1 MRRITVIL
9 FCIFIF
15 PAFTLFAQ
23 NKINNYEYW
32 FDNNYAGKTDVNI
45 TPVDELDLNAALAT
59 SGVSVGLHMVHIRA
73 RDNSNHYSATLSQFF
88 QKLPS
93 STSSTKQIVAYEYWF
108 DTDYASKVYSA
119 VSPQSTVQLMNNL
132 DASSLQPGL
141 HAFHIRFKD
150 DGGGWSTVESQFI
163 QKVSGGTTI
172 VGKIKAYEY
181 WFDNDYANKKD
192 STVAPQSALQLISN
206 LDATALPAGLHVFH
220 IRFKD
225 DGDTWSSVLSQ
236 FIQKVSG
243 GTLAANKINAY
254 EYWFDDNYS
263 GKVFQTVTAQSEL
276 QLIAPL
282 GAQSLTNGLHV
293 FHLRFKDIG
302 NSWSAA
308 ASSFFQKFEQSP
320 AISNLI
326 TGYRYWFDLADSV
339 MYNTQL
345 TTPVDL
351 YSLNNPLDLSGIHK
365 GNHIIHFQFL
375 DTLKNWSC
383 VTSDSMYKYPTV
395 HADFTQ
401 NNSIVCDSGLVS
413 FTNISF
419 DADTFKW
426 VFDDGTTSN
435 LMNPTHFF
443 NTYGTHA
450 VKLIAMDTTESVK
463 DSLTLNVFVAHS
475 PVVNIG
481 SDTTV
486 CPPGIAL
493 NAWNPNCSY
502 LWSNSSTDSLIHV
515 NSAGQYYVMVINQYG
530 CSASDSI
537 NILINPA
544 PVVYLGNDT
553 TICTGSS
560 IILNAG
566 SGFASYDWST
576 GATSQTITVDTSG
589 VYSVE
594 VINSYG
600 CSAIDSIHVFLD
612 PCTGTNN
619 PDVNYFVNVYPNPAH
634 DRLTIEAPQKSV
646 IEIYNIAGQII
657 KNIVQSDDKTI
668 IDISDFPGGIYFVKL
683 VVSGVEPAKTGSQI
697 VMKKFIKQ

>member
-1 MRRITVIL
+1 
-9 FCIFIF
+9 
-15 PAFTLFAQ
+15 
-23 NKINNYEYW
+23 
-32 FDNNYAGKTDVNI
+32 
-45 TPVDELDLNAALAT
+45 
-59 SGVSVGLHMVHIRA
+59 
-73 RDNSNHYSATLSQFF
+73 
-88 QKLPS
+88 
-93 STSSTKQIVAYEYWF
+93 
-108 DTDYASKVYSA
+108 
-119 VSPQSTVQLMNNL
+119 
-132 DASSLQPGL
+132 
-141 HAFHIRFKD
+141 
-150 DGGGWSTVESQFI
+150 
-163 QKVSGGTTI
+163 
-172 VGKIKAYEY
+172 
-181 WFDNDYANKKD
+181 
-192 STVAPQSALQLISN
+192 
-206 LDATALPAGLHVFH
+206 
-220 IRFKD
+220 
-225 DGDTWSSVLSQ
+225 
-236 FIQKVSG
+236 
-243 GTLAANKINAY
+243 
-254 EYWFDDNYS
+254 
-263 GKVFQTVTAQSEL
+263 
-276 QLIAPL
+276 
-282 GAQSLTNGLHV
+282 
-293 FHLRFKDIG
+293 
-302 NSWSAA
+302 
-308 ASSFFQKFEQSP
+308 
-320 AISNLI
+320 
-326 TGYRYWFDLADSV
+326 
-339 MYNTQL
+339 
-345 TTPVDL
+345 
-351 YSLNNPLDLSGIHK
+351 
-365 GNHIIHFQFL
+365 
-375 DTLKNWSC
+375 
-383 VTSDSMYKYPTV
+383 
-395 HADFTQ
+395 
-401 NNSIVCDSGLVS
+401 VS